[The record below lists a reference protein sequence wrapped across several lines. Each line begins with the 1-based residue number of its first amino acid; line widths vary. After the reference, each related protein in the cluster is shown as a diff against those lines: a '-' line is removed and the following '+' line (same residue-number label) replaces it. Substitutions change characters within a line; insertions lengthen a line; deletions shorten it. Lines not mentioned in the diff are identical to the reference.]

1 MEHGNSLE
9 FLFCITKPIS
19 VKQRQG
25 TQFPVFSRHDK
36 LKQKINLNLKKF
48 LKKIP
53 YINKKIPRN
62 KHQLAVK
69 QL

>member
-25 TQFPVFSRHDK
+25 TQFPVFSKHDK

-48 LKKIP
+48 L
-53 YINKKIPRN
+53 
-62 KHQLAVK
+62 
-69 QL
+69 